1 MLKILV
7 IGNSFGSDSV
17 RYLYGIARA
26 AGKELRVVNLYI
38 GGCSLYRHYRNMLSE
53 EEAYDFEINGFRN
66 TGIKISLKKALL
78 MDEWDYI
85 FTQQASPKSWDYESY
100 QPYIGELAAYIRR
113 LCPPAKLC
121 LQMTWAYDA
130 ARPQYQTMGVHNPEE
145 MIAGIETSYRRAAE
159 AIDAHFLL
167 PTGLAMYRLY
177 KEIGSATYRDMYHAN
192 IGISRY
198 MIGCMW
204 FMALTG
210 IDILDNSF
218 ADFDA
223 PVTDGEVAL
232 AKNIA
237 RETLL
242 ENGFALREA

>member
-1 MLKILV
+1 MLKILA
-7 IGNSFGSDSV
+7 IGNSFTQDSL

-53 EEAYDFEINGFRN
+53 EAAYDYEINGFK
-66 TGIKISLKKALL
+66 TGLQVSLKKALL

-85 FTQQASPKSWDYESY
+85 FTQQCSPNSWDYDTY
-100 QPYIGELAAYIRR
+100 QPYLGELAAYVRR

-121 LQMTWAYDA
+121 LQMTWAYDETHP
-130 ARPQYQTMGVHNPEE
+130 RYQTMRVHTPQE
-145 MIAGIETSYRRAAE
+145 MIDGIVDAYTKAAE
-159 AIDAHFLL
+159 SIDAHFLL

-177 KEIGSATYRDMYHAN
+177 NEIGSATYRDKYHAAH
-192 IGISRY
+192 GVTRY
-198 MIGCMW
+198 MIACMW

-210 IDILDNSF
+210 IDIADNTY
-218 ADFDA
+218 ADFDV

-232 AKNIA
+232 AKSIA
-237 RETLL
+237 RTTLI
-242 ENGFALREA
+242 ENGFAIQ